1 MAIDRSSYSR
11 FLEKIAEDI
20 DIQPSKYQDAV
31 NRYRS
36 VGQWLEGGE
45 FPGATGEPLIY
56 PQGSF
61 RLGTVVRPVRDGLES
76 NFDIDLVCELSI
88 RQDGT
93 SAASIKAMVGKRLR
107 EHGTY
112 QGLLDVEGKRC
123 WTLEYAE
130 QDGVGFHLDILPA
143 VPDRYTGRDT
153 AIAITNKDGSDYT
166 WSASDPRGYASWFE
180 SMNRTGFEQV
190 QVQQKRSI
198 QMRAS
203 AIYASIDDVPDQLV
217 RTPLQRT
224 IQILKRHRDMTF
236 SKRQDRCYSPISII
250 ITTLAAQLYQG
261 EMDLYSAL
269 NGVISR
275 LHAHSPLVHGRQAM
289 LSGVPSDLVRRTK
302 DGRWFIPNP
311 VNPDEN
317 FADRW
322 HEDDHVRARLF
333 FWWVEA
339 LKRDLIDVVA
349 EGNQEI
355 VRERLQSV
363 VGDSIYSRHC
373 GLLIPISTVA
383 PSVPKIHISK
393 PAKPWGCG

>member
-1 MAIDRSSYSR
+1 MTVDRINYSR
-11 FLEKIAEDI
+11 FLEKVAEDI

-31 NRYRS
+31 NRYQS

-45 FPGATGEPLIY
+45 FLGAEDVPMIY

-76 NFDIDLVCELSI
+76 NFDIDLVCELLI
-88 RQDGT
+88 QKHTT
-93 SAASIKAMVGKRLR
+93 SARSIKAMVGQRLR

-112 QGLLDVEGKRC
+112 RAMLDEEGKRC

-143 VPDRYTGRDT
+143 VPDQYGGRDT
-153 AIAITNKDGSDYT
+153 AIAITNKEGSNYT
-166 WSASDPRGYASWFE
+166 WSASDPRGYAAWFD

-190 QVQQKRSI
+190 RVQQKREI
-198 QMRAS
+198 QTRAS

-224 IQILKRHRDMTF
+224 IQILKRHRDTTF
-236 SKRQDRCYSPISII
+236 SKRPDRCYSPISII

-261 EMDLYSAL
+261 EMDLYGAL
-269 NGVISR
+269 TGVISR
-275 LHAHSPLVHGRQAM
+275 LHAHSSLVDGRQAM
-289 LSGVPSDLVRRTK
+289 LSGVPSDLVMRTQ

-322 HEDDHVRARLF
+322 HEDDHARARHF
-333 FWWVEA
+333 FSWVET

-349 EGNQEI
+349 EGNQAV
-355 VRERLQSV
+355 VRKRLQSA

-373 GLLIPISTVA
+373 NLIIPISAVA
-383 PSVPKIHISK
+383 PTVPKIHISK
-393 PAKPWGCG
+393 PARPWGDT